1 LSKWCRDDE
10 DDGHQGPNV
19 LEIADGA
26 SLEHAIRLGAA
37 YPGAAAGAG
46 GVVGVGAVVVAGRGG
61 SGAVTLRT
69 SASWSSRAAAAA
81 RTG

>member
-46 GVVGVGAVVVAGRGG
+46 GVVGVVVVAGRGG
-61 SGAVTLRT
+61 SGAVTPRT
-69 SASWSSRAAAAA
+69 SAS
-81 RTG
+81 